1 MFYYSINQLNY
12 VEFIFFDYMMR
23 GVSFGEK
30 FAHQNR
36 SKVDED
42 TFRTYEKFLKNVKSK
57 EDADM
62 INFGEEEVES

>member
-1 MFYYSINQLNY
+1 MFYYSINQDNY

-30 FAHQNR
+30 FAEQNR
-36 SKVDED
+36 KKVDED

-57 EDADM
+57 EDAEM
-62 INFGEEEVES
+62 INFG

>member
-12 VEFIFFDYMMR
+12 VEFIFFDYMMQ
-23 GVSFGEK
+23 GVYFGEK
-30 FAHQNR
+30 FANQNR
-36 SKVDED
+36 GKVDED